1 MESEF
6 LNKPKDSLE
15 ERDAAI
21 KLKEEIEDQ
30 ELLLEFLLHL
40 KLKKKEIVD
49 QLLNTIHF
57 LTADIE
63 EVAHQKSILSKKSY
77 LKLDKDDQSTK
88 EKLDEP
94 LLDSVKD
101 EYSFNLDGR
110 KRLRPDLQNSIQEK
124 HYNVGAKDP
133 RSEKV
138 QQIQENPLSKSSRFM
153 KNFKKLE
160 AVYFSTRCRTVK
172 QESQPGDKLIHIIN
186 SSGKG
191 SSFRPHGS
199 AVDDWNYDVE
209 NVGRNEWINPFL
221 EGMCKYLAFS
231 RLKVRADLMQGD
243 LLNPRNLVCSMG
255 FDRDK
260 EFFATAGVNKKIKIF
275 ECNTILNGDR
285 DIHYPVAE
293 MINASKISC
302 ICWNS
307 YIKSHIA
314 LSDFEG
320 VVQVPSLL
328 IVNLTILFFKFY
340 E

>member
-6 LNKPKDSLE
+6 LNQPKDSLE

-40 KLKKKEIVD
+40 QLKKKEIID
-49 QLLNTIHF
+49 QLHNTIHF
-57 LTADIE
+57 LTADME
-63 EVAHQKSILSKKSY
+63 EVTHQKSILSKKSC
-77 LKLDKDDQSTK
+77 LKLDKDDHSSK

-94 LLDSVKD
+94 LLDSLKD
-101 EYSFNLDGR
+101 EYSFNSDAR

-133 RSEKV
+133 RPENV
-138 QQIQENPLSKSSRFM
+138 QQIQENPLSKSSRLI
-153 KNFKKLE
+153 KNCKKLE

-172 QESQPGDKLIHIIN
+172 QESQPGNKFIHII

-199 AVDDWNYDVE
+199 SVDDWDYDVE
-209 NVGRNEWINPFL
+209 NVGRNEWINSFL
-221 EGMCKYLAFS
+221 GGMCKYLAFS
-231 RLKVRADLMQGD
+231 RLKVRADLKQGD

-320 VVQVPSLL
+320 VVQVPYLL
-328 IVNLTILFFKFY
+328 IANLTILFLKFS